1 MSWQGVRAITG
12 VNSLTKEARL
22 EEGSQRGDAS
32 DGGEN
37 TVVFGGPA
45 DDNRGSSTADL
56 SGCSQVRKRRI
67 AAKAKSAASGSA
79 SRRRQAM
86 AAVTNHAGRT
96 RRPHRARRTEHAELA
111 LDCYQ

>member
-12 VNSLTKEARL
+12 VNLLTNEARL
-22 EEGSQRGDAS
+22 EEGSPERRYI

-37 TVVFGGPA
+37 TFGGPA

-56 SGCSQVRKRRI
+56 SGCSQVRKRRS

-79 SRRRQAM
+79 SRPRQAM

-96 RRPHRARRTEHAELA
+96 RRPHRARRAEK
-111 LDCYQ
+111 